1 MSTEP
6 SITLEQTLRL
16 GQSPEETQKHV
27 KPLKQE
33 AEITKMNRTFT
44 HSPRAYSKCSSS
56 NPRGTTST
64 SSKNSTLIRKCTF
77 FNDTHNKFSELKSAI
92 STCTSFK
99 FFHPRMPS
107 KITCD
112 ASKNQV

>member
-44 HSPRAYSKCSSS
+44 HSPRHTQNVHHPIQGEPHLLAVKTLPSSE
-56 NPRGTTST
+56 NVHFLM
-64 SSKNSTLIRKCTF
+64 TLII
-77 FNDTHNKFSELKSAI
+77 NSVN
-92 STCTSFK
+92 
-99 FFHPRMPS
+99 
-107 KITCD
+107 
-112 ASKNQV
+112 